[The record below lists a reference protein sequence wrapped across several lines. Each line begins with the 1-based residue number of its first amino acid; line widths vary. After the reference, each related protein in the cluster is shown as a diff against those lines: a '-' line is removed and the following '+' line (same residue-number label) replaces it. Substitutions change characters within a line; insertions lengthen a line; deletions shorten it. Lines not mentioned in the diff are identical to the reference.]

1 MRSPKMPSK
10 RKPPQSRRL
19 SSKPNIRSNN
29 RRSVRPSLRQAFHD
43 ANLRA
48 KQRANRRLGK
58 RHGLTSV
65 QAAIAGTAA
74 ATRAGAT
81 ADGIIHL
88 DPGQRMLRWLIALLL
103 LPLCIITTRAL
114 FNVSEASGVHDT
126 FWMDLL
132 VSRHFLFFG
141 IGCVLMMGW
150 FFTGLLER
158 LFLYFYVLGH
168 ELTHAVFVYACGGKV
183 GGIHVTADGGYV
195 MTSKSNALISLSPYF
210 LPFWSVVILGVST
223 VLGLFYQ
230 IPHHQYALYFLIGFS
245 WTFHL
250 LWTLWMIPRDQPDL
264 KENGIFF
271 SLVVIYL
278 ANVVVISILLCLAP
292 GNLSWHHWANEFL
305 DAWGYLRNFVLNL
318 DISGI

>member
-1 MRSPKMPSK
+1 MPSN
-10 RKPPQSRRL
+10 RRPRQSRSRN
-19 SSKPNIRSNN
+19 S
-29 RRSVRPSLRQAFHD
+29 RRIGRPSLRQAFRD
-43 ANLRA
+43 ANTRA

-74 ATRAGAT
+74 
-81 ADGIIHL
+81 DGIIHL
-88 DPGQRMLRWLIALLL
+88 NPGQRMLRWLVALLL
-103 LPLCIITTRAL
+103 LPFCIITTRAL
-114 FNVSEASGVHDT
+114 FNVSEASAVHDT

-132 VSRHFLFFG
+132 ISRHFLYFS
-141 IGCVLMMGW
+141 IGCILMMGW

-195 MTSKSNALISLSPYF
+195 MTSKSNALIALSPYF
-210 LPFWSVVILGVST
+210 VPFWSVVILGIST
-223 VLGLFYQ
+223 LLGVFYQ
-230 IPHHQYALYFLIGFS
+230 IPHHHQVLYFLIGFS
-245 WTFHL
+245 WSFHL

-264 KENGIFF
+264 KENGVFF

-278 ANVVVISILLCLAP
+278 ANVVVLSILLCLAP
-292 GNLSWHHWANEFL
+292 GNLTWHHWANEFL
-305 DAWGYLRNFVLNL
+305 DAWGYLQNFVRNL